1 MHTCVYVCVCVCVCV
16 HMCLC
21 AHVCVCV
28 CVCVCVQKWL
38 NALNE
43 HIAFSTHYT
52 HQGEKLEEEEEEL
65 VPLGTMQDSLQVRDW
80 YQREINLVCVCV
92 CVSVVTCVFVC
103 EWDKREVLVCV
114 CVCTHA
120 LPSLCNVCVSVCMDV
135 DVCMACACVCVCVCL
150 HVCMHAS
157 VHVDSSALFY
167 IARASSQL
175 QNLFS
180 SDDSYDQ
187 EYFFFAERFQNPPS
201 CQALR
206 FPAWL

>member
-1 MHTCVYVCVCVCVCV
+1 M
-16 HMCLC
+16 
-21 AHVCVCV
+21 CVCV
-28 CVCVCVQKWL
+28 CVCVC
-38 NALNE
+38 
-43 HIAFSTHYT
+43 T
-52 HQGEKLEEEEEEL
+52 
-65 VPLGTMQDSLQVRDW
+65 R
-80 YQREINLVCVCV
+80 
-92 CVSVVTCVFVC
+92 
-103 EWDKREVLVCV
+103 
-114 CVCTHA
+114 A

-180 SDDSYDQ
+180 SDDCYDR